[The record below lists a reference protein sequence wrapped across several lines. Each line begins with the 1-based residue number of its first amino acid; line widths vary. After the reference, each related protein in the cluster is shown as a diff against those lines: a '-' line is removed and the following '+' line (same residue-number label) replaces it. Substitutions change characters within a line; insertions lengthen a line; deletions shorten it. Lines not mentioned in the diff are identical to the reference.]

1 MIASAP
7 AVVLGQTFFFPHLP
21 GEGLSRVLRL
31 MSALFRAMRR
41 VPDAVEH
48 AWTRTPYGQIE
59 CQVDC

>member
-41 VPDAVEH
+41 VPL
-48 AWTRTPYGQIE
+48 WSTPGPE
-59 CQVDC
+59 LHMAR

>member
-31 MSALFRAMRR
+31 MSALFRAIW
-41 VPDAVEH
+41 PDRMPDKIARKT
-48 AWTRTPYGQIE
+48 AR
-59 CQVDC
+59 

>member
-31 MSALFRAMRR
+31 MSALFRAIW
-41 VPDAVEH
+41 PDRMPDRLLE
-48 AWTRTPYGQIE
+48 RQLDRMSE
-59 CQVDC
+59 